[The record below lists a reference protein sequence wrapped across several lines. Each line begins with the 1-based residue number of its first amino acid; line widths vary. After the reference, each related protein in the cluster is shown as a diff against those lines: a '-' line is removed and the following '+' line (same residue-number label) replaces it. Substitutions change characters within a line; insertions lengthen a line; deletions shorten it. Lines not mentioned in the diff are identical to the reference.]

1 MQGFCV
7 IGIVIAVGYVAARMR
22 IGGPSAQ
29 MVLNRFSFFVS
40 SPCLMFAILS
50 KEPIFDIF
58 HPSIIVAFFSAVLVG
73 VVFLVLNRMFFHLN
87 APDATIGALNSLYL
101 NSNNIGLPIATYILG
116 NPALVA
122 PILVMQQAIFTPV
135 GLTVLD
141 VTTKGKVSIKEIAKQ
156 PLHQP
161 LLIGSLL
168 GIVVSAISAK
178 SGWFPVPKFIFDPI
192 DMIGDS
198 AVPMI
203 LMAFGMSLHGT
214 KPLQQKGDRPAIF
227 TVAVLKNIIM
237 PIIAFLL
244 AYFVMGFRGSEL
256 YACVVLAALPTG
268 QNVYNYAARYNVG
281 LTFDYPVSFGK
292 SDSTAVYPEKYSV
305 DEGETPDA
313 RLTDLWAYAVKN
325 AEGEKTG
332 MLTEYRFK
340 TAHNFTLNRG
350 AVIEN
355 NSERDSMS
363 FVDENGRKAFDNTR
377 VYVNQYDRYVKDF
390 LLPPMTNGI
399 ESIGFYYF
407 DSGLTRVR
415 LQTVDYYNYAVRGV
429 VRVVED
435 RDILIHPD
443 GSEYDLPAGY
453 TMTGYSEGAVVLK
466 RDSDGMYGV
475 LSVEGEWI
483 AQPIYKSATPF
494 IGGLATLG
502 TDDGRYGMIDKSG
515 NIVLPFTY
523 DYVSQN
529 SSGVVS
535 AFRNEN
541 GWSVFKVMR
550 KTKILG

>member
-1 MQGFCV
+1 MPGLISAMQGFCV

-244 AYFVMGFRGSEL
+244 AYFCDGLPRLRAVRLRGTRRSAHRPERIQLRGPLQRGSHLRARRHSDEHHDQPGVYRDHRGAAVVMGAQRS
-256 YACVVLAALPTG
+256 VL
-268 QNVYNYAARYNVG
+268 NSIRAR
-281 LTFDYPVSFGK
+281 K
-292 SDSTAVYPEKYSV
+292 C
-305 DEGETPDA
+305 
-313 RLTDLWAYAVKN
+313 TD
-325 AEGEKTG
+325 
-332 MLTEYRFK
+332 
-340 TAHNFTLNRG
+340 
-350 AVIEN
+350 
-355 NSERDSMS
+355 
-363 FVDENGRKAFDNTR
+363 
-377 VYVNQYDRYVKDF
+377 
-390 LLPPMTNGI
+390 
-399 ESIGFYYF
+399 
-407 DSGLTRVR
+407 
-415 LQTVDYYNYAVRGV
+415 
-429 VRVVED
+429 
-435 RDILIHPD
+435 
-443 GSEYDLPAGY
+443 
-453 TMTGYSEGAVVLK
+453 
-466 RDSDGMYGV
+466 
-475 LSVEGEWI
+475 I
-483 AQPIYKSATPF
+483 AQTNICSSAY
-494 IGGLATLG
+494 L
-502 TDDGRYGMIDKSG
+502 R
-515 NIVLPFTY
+515 
-523 DYVSQN
+523 
-529 SSGVVS
+529 
-535 AFRNEN
+535 
-541 GWSVFKVMR
+541 
-550 KTKILG
+550 

>member
-1 MQGFCV
+1 
-7 IGIVIAVGYVAARMR
+7 
-22 IGGPSAQ
+22 

-203 LMAFGMSLHGT
+203 LMAF
-214 KPLQQKGDRPAIF
+214 
-227 TVAVLKNIIM
+227 
-237 PIIAFLL
+237 
-244 AYFVMGFRGSEL
+244 RGSEL

-281 LTFDYPVSFGK
+281 LTF
-292 SDSTAVYPEKYSV
+292 
-305 DEGETPDA
+305 A
-313 RLTDLWAYAVKN
+313 RDGIL
-325 AEGEKTG
+325 
-332 MLTEYRFK
+332 
-340 TAHNFTLNRG
+340 
-350 AVIEN
+350 
-355 NSERDSMS
+355 MS
-363 FVDENGRKAFDNTR
+363 
-377 VYVNQYDRYVKDF
+377 
-390 LLPPMTNGI
+390 
-399 ESIGFYYF
+399 
-407 DSGLTRVR
+407 
-415 LQTVDYYNYAVRGV
+415 
-429 VRVVED
+429 
-435 RDILIHPD
+435 
-443 GSEYDLPAGY
+443 
-453 TMTGYSEGAVVLK
+453 TMTSPVFIAIIAAL
-466 RDSDGMYGV
+466 
-475 LSVEGEWI
+475 LS
-483 AQPIYKSATPF
+483 
-494 IGGLATLG
+494 
-502 TDDGRYGMIDKSG
+502 
-515 NIVLPFTY
+515 
-523 DYVSQN
+523 
-529 SSGVVS
+529 
-535 AFRNEN
+535 
-541 GWSVFKVMR
+541 
-550 KTKILG
+550 

>member
-1 MQGFCV
+1 MNNFPQKLRHLAAFVLIFGVAALV
-7 IGIVIAVGYVAARMR
+7 ILYFLGYYDLSFLDRYKIFAKDDNATETDSSDVFSSLAGLKPDSDETSAETSQETKGTQSSYSYADRTTNVKKTYSADELEDRTIAVPRVSLRLDEGYTPSATFTTGSVLAKMTFDYKLPQKFALSKRTAEKNTVVYPEDDSEPYVATKTGAEIRPAVEVYMGYILMDSGDEIFLIDSDGNALSRYAYDKYSPAYMR
-22 IGGPSAQ
+22 DKSGKPVFMRTDEDGKELYYTLSDDGKSFVPCDISA
-29 MVLNRFSFFVS
+29 
-40 SPCLMFAILS
+40 
-50 KEPIFDIF
+50 D
-58 HPSIIVAFFSAVLVG
+58 G
-73 VVFLVLNRMFFHLN
+73 
-87 APDATIGALNSLYL
+87 D
-101 NSNNIGLPIATYILG
+101 NIGLY
-116 NPALVA
+116 
-122 PILVMQQAIFTPV
+122 
-135 GLTVLD
+135 
-141 VTTKGKVSIKEIAKQ
+141 
-156 PLHQP
+156 
-161 LLIGSLL
+161 
-168 GIVVSAISAK
+168 
-178 SGWFPVPKFIFDPI
+178 
-192 DMIGDS
+192 
-198 AVPMI
+198 
-203 LMAFGMSLHGT
+203 
-214 KPLQQKGDRPAIF
+214 
-227 TVAVLKNIIM
+227 
-237 PIIAFLL
+237 
-244 AYFVMGFRGSEL
+244 
-256 YACVVLAALPTG
+256 
-268 QNVYNYAARYNVG
+268 
-281 LTFDYPVSFGK
+281 FDYPASFGK

-305 DEGETPDA
+305 AEGETPNEK
-313 RLTDLWAYAVKN
+313 LTGLWAYAVKN

-340 TAHNFTLNRG
+340 TAHSFTLNRG

-355 NSERDSMS
+355 NSERGSMS
-363 FVDENGRKAFDNTR
+363 FVNENGRKAFDNTR
-377 VYVNQYDRYVKDF
+377 VYLNRYDRYVKDF

-399 ESIGFYYF
+399 ESVGFYYF

-483 AQPIYKSATPF
+483 AQPIYKSAAPF